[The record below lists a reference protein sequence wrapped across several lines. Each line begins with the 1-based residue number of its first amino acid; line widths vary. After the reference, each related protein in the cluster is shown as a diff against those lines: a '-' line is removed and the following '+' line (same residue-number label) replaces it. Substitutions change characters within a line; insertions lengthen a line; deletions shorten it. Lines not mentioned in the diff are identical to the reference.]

1 MDWPVPLQNQA
12 SAVSP
17 GWYGRQASP
26 ASVSPDVAEAVA
38 GISDWGRKRVIEL
51 EKVNVFASAFRRISR
66 SAQQGCSGWGWAE
79 VGVIVSVVDQ
89 GLWSHGGLPGDQA
102 RSPPGP
108 AGCPP
113 LKRRPRSDE
122 SSQESKLGWS
132 IYRSPKADLQQG
144 LAGIV

>member
-1 MDWPVPLQNQA
+1 MDWSVPLLNQV
-12 SAVSP
+12 SGVSP
-17 GWYGRQASP
+17 SCPERQVSP
-26 ASVSPDVAEAVA
+26 ASRSAAVAEVSVC
-38 GISDWGRKRVIEL
+38 GWSGVVKL
-51 EKVNVFASAFRRISR
+51 EKVNEFASAFRRISR